1 RGPASLRQHL
11 VRFGPLPSLGG
22 QLISMVTAA
31 GLTGRGGAAFPTGIK
46 MRSVAGGGGPRAV
59 VANGMDGEPASE
71 KDQALLARSPH
82 LVLDGAVLA
91 AEAVGADTV
100 HICLD
105 RCRSQQIDEVSHAIS
120 ERRRAGFD
128 TVRLLIHDLPSRYVS
143 SEE

>member
-1 RGPASLRQHL
+1 MTETGEVPGRAVPRVPVRRLTAGWHQTRGPASLRQHL

-71 KDQALLARSPH
+71 KDQALL
-82 LVLDGAVLA
+82 
-91 AEAVGADTV
+91 
-100 HICLD
+100 
-105 RCRSQQIDEVSHAIS
+105 
-120 ERRRAGFD
+120 
-128 TVRLLIHDLPSRYVS
+128 
-143 SEE
+143 